1 MTLLVAAGFVLSA
14 CATAAPEP
22 TPFRPAVQLF
32 APELP
37 TALPSATPLPS
48 TVSSAPTPMQNAA
61 PTAASAEVPLTQATA
76 PVALPSPVAMVVVGA
91 GTGPGTG
98 SGTGSEGEIVPTP
111 SPELLTALPTA
122 TSASLTS
129 ASAQPEARPKAG
141 LEWVNVRRAPGL
153 NADIV
158 AKMLAGG
165 FARVVGRNTAGDWFA
180 VQYDERA
187 ADTVGYVSIDV
198 ADVVGDVSQLPVME
212 PVIEPTLTPIPLEA
226 PPADSQKAVVDAGS
240 GDVASAAAAP
250 APAYTSMAGCP
261 VSSGNS
267 YELVPREGGP
277 ADRPDRQH
285 GDLNLALRG
294 FSPAGETAA
303 LVDYNGPTDGQAPQF
318 SGLFVPGRFGTPTS
332 TYRVNIWRFES
343 SSCGGEPHGCRG
355 PVDDKWPV
363 TLLGLASTVGELIA
377 MPSRDPII
385 YPNAQ
390 ALVLFADETRI
401 TLGYTRQDTI
411 AYGYAVY
418 IENVCVDPNLL
429 ALYRAQIGGDGY
441 RATNQLPG
449 LRNGQVLGT
458 AMSGEIIVGIRDT
471 ASWLDPRS
479 RKDWWQR

>member
-1 MTLLVAAGFVLSA
+1 MAGVLLLAG

-32 APELP
+32 VPATP
-37 TALPSATPLPS
+37 TVPSPTATPLLVRSPTPADAIAQPADAAS
-48 TVSSAPTPMQNAA
+48 VALSAVAVEVPVAEPSAP
-61 PTAASAEVPLTQATA
+61 
-76 PVALPSPVAMVVVGA
+76 PSPVAMIAVVA
-91 GTGPGTG
+91 
-98 SGTGSEGEIVPTP
+98 EPTP
-111 SPELLTALPTA
+111 LPAPT
-122 TSASLTS
+122 
-129 ASAQPEARPKAG
+129 QPEARPKAG
-141 LEWVNVRRAPGL
+141 LEWVNVRRRPGL
-153 NADIV
+153 NAEIV

-165 FARVVGRNTAGDWFA
+165 FVRVVGRNAAGDWFA
-180 VQYDERA
+180 VQYDES
-187 ADTVGYVSIDV
+187 DTNTLGYVSLEV
-198 ADVVGDVSQLPVME
+198 ADVVGDVAQLPVME
-212 PVIEPTLTPIPLEA
+212 PVAEPTLTPIPIEIPAPGAQLAKVDSGGAGDASVASVAAA
-226 PPADSQKAVVDAGS
+226 PPAAVYS
-240 GDVASAAAAP
+240 SL
-250 APAYTSMAGCP
+250 AGCP
-261 VSSGNS
+261 TSSGNS

-285 GDLNLALRG
+285 GDLNLALRSYG
-294 FSPAGETAA
+294 RAAESAG
-303 LVDYNGPTDGQAPQF
+303 LVDYNGPTDGQAPQL
-318 SGLFVPGRFGTPTS
+318 SGLFIPSRFGAPTN

-343 SSCGGEPHGCRG
+343 GSCGGEPHGCRG

-363 TLLGLASTVGELIA
+363 TLMGLAASAGEPIA

-418 IENVCVDPNLL
+418 IENVCVDPILL
-429 ALYRAQIGGDGY
+429 ALYRAQVGGDGY
-441 RATNQLPG
+441 RVTNQLPG

-458 AMSGEIIVGIRDT
+458 AVGGEIIVGVRDT